1 VVVQLKQA
9 PVMAI
14 QPTGEEVA
22 VATVVA
28 PAPAVEVVP
37 EPAPAPVAVAEPTAV
52 AAAELPQTS
61 SRLPL
66 IALLGLLALGAG
78 LALRRV

>member
-1 VVVQLKQA
+1 
-9 PVMAI
+9 
-14 QPTGEEVA
+14 
-22 VATVVA
+22 
-28 PAPAVEVVP
+28 
-37 EPAPAPVAVAEPTAV
+37 VAEPTAV